1 MPAPIAPQASTM
13 GRPSTAL
20 IILFVVLLVAALA
33 LIGYV
38 LLRK

>member
-1 MPAPIAPQASTM
+1 M

-38 LLRK
+38 VLRK

>member
-1 MPAPIAPQASTM
+1 M

-20 IILFVVLLVAALA
+20 IILFVVLLVGALA

-38 LLRK
+38 VLHK

>member
-1 MPAPIAPQASTM
+1 M

-33 LIGYV
+33 LIAYV
-38 LLRK
+38 IFRH

>member
-1 MPAPIAPQASTM
+1 M

-38 LLRK
+38 VLHK